1 MTDYAEPRRR
11 RRSRRSAE
19 EEGNLLGRLGGG
31 LVLGLF
37 LALLVVSPLPMGGNR
52 DWAWAPQVLAVA
64 VMAILCAL
72 GLGAPRADHGLA
84 EDERRPMFALIGCF
98 AAMVLIGIV
107 QVIPLLPDTA
117 SAPVYARAREIL
129 STTRSTIPSL
139 SADLTL
145 YTLLKCL
152 GCALFFLVARRLC
165 RDEAT
170 ARLLLIAL
178 MVSAVAVLA
187 YALYVQTGWH
197 GCYLGSYLK
206 KSYPYVPA
214 SDRCLMSGTFV
225 GSNNFACFVGMALVA
240 AVAMLFGDQQRGDSD
255 GEEEGE
261 EYTSPLAAW
270 LSGTRLALLAIALI
284 CLGGILFSGS
294 RAGFAAVVAC
304 VIAVPFLMMR
314 GLPRRRG
321 SLRRMILVGG
331 VVFVVVGL
339 IAGGALIRKYETLKD
354 IQSYD
359 RILIWKV
366 SLELVAKAP
375 LIGWGLG
382 NYGAAHTLNQP
393 DQSQYYNDK
402 AHSTPLEAVDELGIP
417 GGLISWF
424 VVLIPCWV
432 CLRGAST
439 RHRTRYLMVAAFAAS
454 GVAIVHSMVDFSL
467 QIPAIGFFVSALLG
481 MGWAQAFPPS
491 ERHLIQAAES
501 VEEEA

>member
-1 MTDYAEPRRR
+1 MSDYAESRRR
-11 RRSRRSAE
+11 RRSRRSSE
-19 EEGNLLGRLGGG
+19 EEGSLFGRLAGG

-64 VMAILCAL
+64 VMAVLCAL
-72 GLGAPRADHGLA
+72 GLGAPRDDHGLA
-84 EDERRPMFALIGCF
+84 EDERRPMFVLIGCF

-139 SADLTL
+139 SADLTF

-165 RDEAT
+165 RDEAN

-187 YALYVQTGWH
+187 YALYVQTSWH

-240 AVAMLFGDQQRGDSD
+240 AVAMLFGDQPRGDSD

-314 GLPRRRG
+314 GLPRRPG
-321 SLRRMILVGG
+321 SLRRMILIGG
-331 VVFVVVGL
+331 VIFVVVGL
-339 IAGGALIRKYETLKD
+339 IAGGALIRKYETLRD

-382 NYGAAHTLNQP
+382 NYGGAWTLNQP
-393 DQSQYYNDK
+393 DQSQYYNDR

-467 QIPAIGFFVSALLG
+467 QIPAIGFYVSALLG
-481 MGWAQAFPPS
+481 MGWAQAFPSS
-491 ERHLIQAAES
+491 ERHVVQT
-501 VEEEA
+501 EEPVDEEP